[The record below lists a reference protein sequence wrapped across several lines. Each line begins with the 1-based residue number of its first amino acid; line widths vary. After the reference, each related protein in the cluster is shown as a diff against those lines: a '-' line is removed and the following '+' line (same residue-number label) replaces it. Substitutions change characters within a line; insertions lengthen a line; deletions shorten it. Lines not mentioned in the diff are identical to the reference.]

1 MNMSKYKRTTDVQS
15 TWREFGWTPPSED
28 LKIKEKW
35 QFFKTLDTEVNTERA
50 FDVHTPKEQRH
61 G

>member
-1 MNMSKYKRTTDVQS
+1 MNMPKYKRTTDVQA

-28 LKIKEKW
+28 PRIKEKW

-50 FDVHTPKEQRH
+50 FDVHLPKEQRH

>member
-1 MNMSKYKRTTDVQS
+1 MNMPKYKRTTDVQA

-28 LKIKEKW
+28 QKIKEKW
-35 QFFKTLDTEVNTERA
+35 QFFKTLNTEVNTERA
-50 FDVHTPKEQRH
+50 FDVHLPKEQRH